1 MKKIFSI
8 LLAAVTLA
16 ACVQEK
22 INHPT
27 EAQVPEASGFEP
39 VITVD
44 QEINQVT
51 FSLDA
56 KAVVPVWVFQDDK
69 EEWSEYH
76 TGSGFK
82 KIFTKM
88 GDYSVRMYVA
98 NAAGQSPDYV
108 QKSFHIDNTLAN
120 FDRYITFL
128 AGGTS
133 ADNTKNWHVDGTVE
147 NHLGCGPSGSEG
159 LEWWHA
165 VPGDKEAFGVYGDI
179 LTFGG
184 DGAYTY
190 DPGDDGATYVNVDGV
205 TVEPFISQ
213 KGDAAADYNVT
224 VDKQTT
230 TYQFEMHGDDLYLA
244 FPAKTLFPYIDNDAF
259 WDNPEFKVLSVTR
272 ETMELVH
279 DNGSIAWHFILTSKA
294 AAVKFNGFNY
304 NADSNIWKPADAAHT
319 YSFYY
324 APGWSQ
330 IADPEVTL
338 EGAEYTL
345 SFPTATSD
353 QWQAQFFI
361 IPDAPVVLSA
371 DKEYDFSVIVNSTT
385 TIPNVTFKLTDVGSD
400 DNFLFAER
408 QTINAGEE
416 YIFYRSGLKGI
427 DAPNGV
433 KMVFDFGGNP
443 DGTTVSVARITL
455 KDHAI
460 DDGTVLPGDEPDD
473 PDQPGGGSYTYGP
486 NLLDGLYLDSTW
498 FSAADWS
505 GGLDPQASFEGGKL
519 TLTTPAG
526 IGGGEWQG
534 QVKLVADIPAD
545 PEKQYAFFATINAE
559 ADGVAT
565 VKLADAN
572 DDTNHAFFY
581 DNNVQLAAFSDV
593 AYKNEP
599 VSPDQTY
606 DKVMVIFDFGRIA
619 AGTVITVTGI
629 ELKEI
634 TGTGGGS
641 GASTYGDELLGGLYL
656 DSTWFSAADWSGG
669 LDPQASFSGGVLSLT
684 TPAGIGGGEWQ
695 GQVKLVAD
703 IPADPEKQYAFS
715 CKIESEADGVCTIK
729 LADANDDSNHA
740 FFYDNNV
747 ALIAFE
753 AVPYKN
759 EPVSPDQAYE
769 KVMVVLDFGRIA
781 AGTVIKVTDI
791 SLKEITGT
799 TGGGNAGGYGASIID
814 GLYLDSTW
822 FSAADW
828 SGGLDPQ
835 ASFSGGVL
843 SLTTPAGIGGS
854 EWQGQVKLVADV
866 PADPEVSYSFSC
878 DIESAADGVCTVK
891 LADANDDSNHA
902 FFYDNNVQLTAYD
915 VIAYKNEPV
924 SPDQAYEKVMVVFD
938 FGRIAAGT
946 EITVKNIKL
955 CPAN

>member
-213 KGDAAADYNVT
+213 KGDATADYNVT
-224 VDKQTT
+224 VDKQTA

-345 SFPTATSD
+345 SLPTATSD

-400 DNFLFAER
+400 NNFLFAER

-443 DGTTVSVARITL
+443 DGTTVSVARITI

-460 DDGTVLPGDEPDD
+460 DDGTVLPSDEPED
-473 PDQPGGGSYTYGP
+473 PEGPATYTYGP
-486 NLLDGLYLDSTW
+486 ELLDGLYLKETW
-498 FSAADWS
+498 FSPADWS
-505 GGLDPQASFEGGKL
+505 GGLDPKASFEGGKL
-519 TLTTPAG
+519 TLTVPDG
-526 IGGGEWQG
+526 VGGGEWQG

-545 PEKQYAFFATINAE
+545 PEKQYAFFANVE
-559 ADGVAT
+559 SSNDGVFT

-572 DDTNHAFFY
+572 ADSAHAFFY
-581 DNNVQLAAFSDV
+581 DNAAALTAFEKT

-599 VSPDQTY
+599 VAPDQAY
-606 DKVMVIFDFGRIA
+606 EAVMVIFDFGRLP
-619 AGTVITVTGI
+619 AGTEITVDGI
-629 ELKEI
+629 SLKEI
-634 TGTGGGS
+634 TGTGGGNGGS
-641 GASTYGDELLGGLYL
+641 LGDNILDGIYL
-656 DSTWFSAADWSGG
+656 KETWFSPADWSGG
-669 LDPQASFSGGVLSLT
+669 LDPKASFEGGKLTLTVPDGVGGGEWQGQVKLVADVPADPEKKYAFFSKIESSTDGVCTVKVADANADSAHQFFYDNAVNLTAFDALSYEKKDIAPDQAYEAVMVIFDFGRLAAGTEITVTDIALREVVGGNGGGEADGYGDNIWTGETLKETWFSPADWSGGLDPKASFEGGKLT
-684 TPAGIGGGEWQ
+684 LTVPDGIGGGEWQ

-703 IPADPEKQYAFS
+703 IAADPAKKYRFTA
-715 CKIESEADGVCTIK
+715 KIESSTDGVCTVK
-729 LADANDDSNHA
+729 VADANADSAHQ
-740 FFYDNNV
+740 FFYDN
-747 ALIAFE
+747 
-753 AVPYKN
+753 AVNLTAYDVLSYVQ
-759 EPVSPDQAYE
+759 EGVSPDQAYE
-769 KVMVVLDFGRIA
+769 AVMVI
-781 AGTVIKVTDI
+781 
-791 SLKEITGT
+791 
-799 TGGGNAGGYGASIID
+799 
-814 GLYLDSTW
+814 
-822 FSAADW
+822 
-828 SGGLDPQ
+828 
-835 ASFSGGVL
+835 
-843 SLTTPAGIGGS
+843 
-854 EWQGQVKLVADV
+854 
-866 PADPEVSYSFSC
+866 
-878 DIESAADGVCTVK
+878 
-891 LADANDDSNHA
+891 
-902 FFYDNNVQLTAYD
+902 
-915 VIAYKNEPV
+915 
-924 SPDQAYEKVMVVFD
+924 FD
-938 FGRIAAGT
+938 FGRLAAGT
-946 EITVKNIKL
+946 EITVTDITL
-955 CPAN
+955 CPEK